1 MTASTSRMGV
11 VTGGGSGIGRALA
24 LALSAAGHR
33 VILCGRRGEPLQE
46 TVRLSAASPG
56 TLEPLACDLTQ
67 RQGIE
72 RLAERIRSQNG
83 GIDFLVNNAGV
94 SGMNPLE
101 GDPAEDRWDI
111 ILATNL
117 EAPYRLIKALLPS
130 MREGG
135 RILNVSSVLGKF
147 GVAGYSAYCASKH
160 GLIGLTRA
168 LALELAPRRITVNAI
183 CPGWVDTEMA
193 RAGMEGMARR
203 LGVTVDRFHADAMGR
218 VPLGRMLRPEE
229 IAPLALYLLSD
240 AAGMMTGQ
248 AINLCGGATTA

>member
-1 MTASTSRMGV
+1 MGSPAARKGV

-24 LALSAAGHR
+24 LALVAAGHD
-33 VILCGRRGEPLQE
+33 VILCGRRLEALEE
-46 TVRLSAASPG
+46 TARRGTPPGRLS
-56 TLEPLACDLTQ
+56 PLACDLT
-67 RQGIE
+67 RREGIDALT
-72 RLAERIRSQNG
+72 RKIRARDG

-101 GDPAEDRWDI
+101 GDAAEDRWDV
-111 ILATNL
+111 ILETNL
-117 EAPYRLIKALLPS
+117 SAPYRIVKALAPA
-130 MREGG
+130 MQEGG
-135 RILNVSSVLGKF
+135 RILNISSVLGKF

-160 GLIGLTRA
+160 GIIGLTRA

-183 CPGWVDTEMA
+183 CPGWVDTDMA
-193 RAGMEGMARR
+193 RSGMESISRR
-203 LGVTVDRFHADAMGR
+203 LGVPVERFHADAMAR
-218 VPLGRMLRPEE
+218 VPLGRMLQPEE